1 LFGGG
6 TSATGAKMAL
16 ELGDTV
22 RTHDGIDGEIVSL
35 HEDGVAALVEINQ
48 NETSVGIINCDVDLL
63 TLIEPPG
70 TDPRSL
76 PPLEKSS

>member
-1 LFGGG
+1 
-6 TSATGAKMAL
+6 MAL

-22 RTHDGIDGEIVSL
+22 RTHDSIDGEIVSL

-48 NETSVGIINCDVDLL
+48 NETSVGIINRDVDLL